1 MNASIHD
8 IVVYS
13 SDRRAALVVEV
24 RAAKETS
31 PERASTLRQDLLQRD
46 PLLGES
52 YLLLAYST
60 SLFLWEKNAPAD
72 AKPRTAA
79 VKDVLRDYGGA
90 SADREQG
97 PTLEGLTTM
106 LYFWLDDLAVGLRQ
120 PKQASEADQLLV
132 HNGVYE
138 QIRRGHAER
147 EAHG

>member
-1 MNASIHD
+1 MSASIHD

-13 SDRRAALVVEV
+13 NDRRPVLVVEV

-46 PLLGES
+46 PLLAES
-52 YLLLAYST
+52 FLLLAYST
-60 SLFLWEKNAPAD
+60 YLFLWEKNAPAD

-97 PTLEGLTTM
+97 PTPEGLTMM
-106 LYFWLDDLAVGLRQ
+106 LYFWLDDLAVGIRK

-132 HNGVYE
+132 RNGVYE
-138 QIRRGHAER
+138 QIRRGRAER
-147 EAHG
+147 EARG